1 ALAVTAVPA
10 ALAQNQPQSP
20 AKNKAPFTLAE
31 KGQTFQ
37 KLSDAV
43 AAIGT
48 KSGTI
53 VIAPGTYR
61 QCAVQSEG
69 QITYRSTVPGQAI
82 LEGSICDGKA
92 ALVLRIMLAVVD
104 VIDIQSMRVPV
115 GNGADIRLERGD
127 LTDTKS
133 VFRNSEQVLI
143 TANNP
148 NNNIVIERSTFRRL
162 GR

>member
-1 ALAVTAVPA
+1 MFLALAVTAVPA

-20 AKNKAPFTLAE
+20 AKNKAPFTLAG

-37 KLSDAV
+37 TLSDAV

-69 QITYRSTVPGQAI
+69 QITYRSAVPGQAI
-82 LEGSICDGKA
+82 LDGGICEGKA
-92 ALVLRIMLAVVD
+92 ALVLRGQSVVVD
-104 VIDIQSMRVPV
+104 GIVFQNMRVPDV
-115 GNGADIRLERGD
+115 TGACVRLDIA
-127 LTDTKS
+127 
-133 VFRNSEQVLI
+133 Q
-143 TANNP
+143 
-148 NNNIVIERSTFRRL
+148 
-162 GR
+162 